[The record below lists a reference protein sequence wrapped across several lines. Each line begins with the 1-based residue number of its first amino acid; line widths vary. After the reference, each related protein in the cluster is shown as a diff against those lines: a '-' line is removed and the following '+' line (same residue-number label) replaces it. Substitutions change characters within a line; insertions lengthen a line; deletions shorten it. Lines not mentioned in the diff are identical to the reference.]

1 MSRGLVG
8 REVEMG
14 YSSKPGVL
22 GSVLYVETIIIVKHG
37 SAYLK
42 FQRPELEAE
51 DSEVKVNFY
60 YIVSYRS
67 AWARWDPVS
76 KQ

>member
-1 MSRGLVG
+1 MV
-8 REVEMG
+8 
-14 YSSKPGVL
+14 
-22 GSVLYVETIIIVKHG
+22 G

-42 FQRPELEAE
+42 SRHPESEAE
-51 DSEVKVNFY
+51 GSEVKVNFY

-67 AWARWDPVS
+67 AWARRDPVS

>member
-1 MSRGLVG
+1 
-8 REVEMG
+8 
-14 YSSKPGVL
+14 
-22 GSVLYVETIIIVKHG
+22 
-37 SAYLK
+37 
-42 FQRPELEAE
+42 LEAE

-67 AWARWDPVS
+67 AWARWDPVL